1 MVSRNYASNCT
12 AIARRS
18 CSSSS
23 SWDEHHPCEE
33 AGDMA
38 SLPTGPDDTTS
49 SCCPARA
56 YREQSVEFQKRIVS
70 LRESRALL
78 DQKQRI
84 REERA
89 TRMSYQF
96 KNILCQMKQAQEEAL
111 VVQERNMKILGL
123 EGFQQKHSTFQI
135 SWSPTEQQTHGECN
149 EGPNF
154 QNAKHRPIVNQQEIQ
169 GTALK
174 QCTESNCAGSSQIFL
189 SIDGTNETEA
199 TKPKTKAEA
208 ISSCSPQL
216 ALPLQSNREKEE
228 EDMLKARILC
238 DARETLIDGQQP
250 PTEKLTGLEGEVKR
264 NYLTRV
270 FGPEKSCSQL
280 EECPREC
287 ELHEPKEPRKRIDD
301 GQASQILGS
310 SQEPIDKDGGLR
322 DKTTCVPPVNQDAQD
337 CFANTAEA
345 SNTRGV
351 DTSVLP
357 EQRNPP
363 LKIEKNDCFPPTGE
377 RVVYEPE
384 VGEAFANDNEAV
396 SPVGADFQ
404 ELAEERRAHLRK
416 LISFWSPDEK
426 LAVLTTLKNTML
438 LWEDPYSQFGRWP
451 ESDVLLSSIFAARE
465 SQLKLFEYL
474 EVKEDASRPLICCG
488 AVYELVKAYPPE
500 KLIPFEFIEDLFG
513 SDDWNNRLQ
522 SGLSF
527 VQLQEYQEE
536 HSHFWQML
544 LHHSI
549 SVKDLGL
556 GTLREVASVTREIF
570 CPRDLLVELSPEIA
584 LNMHEYLLEFFT
596 ETFKTYE
603 TSQSHNFIEES
614 DGNSIPLSYNCIIPV
629 ERGLRI
635 NLKRPPV
642 YNIEAALPY
651 VRDVVVSDGLEL
663 SLLQYDF
670 LETNG
675 GYKSEGSVRRRS
687 CKRGIFSSLGSLVR
701 SPFRLWR
708 SRGLSKVGDSV
719 DDGFVRLLSP
729 KRSVS
734 IAR

>member
-123 EGFQQKHSTFQI
+123 EGFQQKHI

>member
-280 EECPREC
+280 EECPRQC